1 MAANVETDVGVATQ
15 KSADASEQ
23 HLKHGVLGHLSVLG
37 QSVGA
42 VGPSIGAAAFMPL
55 AVLSA
60 GNGSWVAVLI
70 ATVGIL
76 AVGIAISY
84 LATHFRSPGALYT
97 FVPRAL
103 RLPGA
108 GFLMAGVGLL
118 LGVAAA
124 AISFVGFGL
133 YLSQFLGAVHIGN
146 IPIDGQLAY
155 LSFPALA
162 IAVALAL
169 SDIRISTRIL
179 LICEL
184 TSMFCISVLLII
196 VLVHHGHVFNGAV
209 LGAHGSNVHGIILG
223 MVFFVLAFGGFE
235 SATSLG
241 VEAHEAKRTI
251 PFALIASVVVV
262 GLFLTVNAYVQ
273 VLGFQGTGQQ
283 LASQAAPLN
292 TLADMAGVGWLGD
305 IILLGVTVSFFA
317 ALQAYVNYTSRMV
330 YAIGRDRLLPRAVTQ
345 VSRRTGSPQ
354 GAVVVV
360 AAILTILGIIVMAW
374 GDSQANAFG
383 YFSTIDG
390 YCFTLVYLLASVAAI
405 VFAFRQSRKIASVIV
420 CAVIGGGVMLAEF
433 YYSFI
438 PLPSGPT
445 RTIIIIFGALVVALV
460 IGYLALKAAKPDVA
474 VRAGMHVE
482 SAGPAPREPL
492 PVVAVDGAAAAVAAA
507 AAADAHYL
515 ASWCRTCNVG

>member
-1 MAANVETDVGVATQ
+1 MAANVETGAGVPTE
-15 KSADASEQ
+15 KSTSASEH

-55 AVLSA
+55 AVVTA
-60 GNGSWVAVLI
+60 GNGAWIAVLI

-108 GFLMAGVGLL
+108 GFLMAGIGLL
-118 LGVAAA
+118 LGLAAA
-124 AISFVGFGL
+124 SICFVGFGL
-133 YLSQFLGAVHIGN
+133 YLSQFLGAVHIAD

-155 LSFPALA
+155 LSFAALA
-162 IAVALAL
+162 IAVALTL
-169 SDIRISTRIL
+169 SDIRLSTRVL

-184 TSMFCISVLLII
+184 TSMLCISVLLII
-196 VLVHHGHVFNGAV
+196 VLAHHGHVFNGAV
-209 LGAHGSNVHGIILG
+209 LGAHGTNVHGIILG

-241 VEAHEAKRTI
+241 VEAHEARRTI
-251 PFALIASVVVV
+251 PFALITSVVMV
-262 GLFLTVNAYVQ
+262 GLFLSVNAYVQ
-273 VLGFQGTGQQ
+273 VLGFEGTGRQ
-283 LASQAAPLN
+283 LASQASPLN
-292 TLADMAGVGWLGD
+292 ALADMAGAGWLGD

-317 ALQAYVNYTSRMV
+317 ALQAYLNYTSRMV
-330 YAIGRDRLLPRAVTQ
+330 YAIGRDRLLPKAVTR
-345 VSRRTGSPQ
+345 VSPRTGSPL
-354 GAVVVV
+354 GAVAVV
-360 AAILTILGIIVMAW
+360 AAILIVVGIIVMAG
-374 GDSQANAFG
+374 GDNQENAFG

-390 YCFTLVYLLASVAAI
+390 YCFTLVYLLASVAAL

-438 PLPSGPT
+438 PLPPAPT
-445 RTIIIIFGALVVALV
+445 RTIIIIFGAVVVALV
-460 IGYLALKAAKPDVA
+460 IGYLVLKAAKPGVA

-482 SAGPAPREPL
+482 GAGPAPREPL
-492 PVVAVDGAAAAVAAA
+492 PVVAFEDGT
-507 AAADAHYL
+507 AADEHYL